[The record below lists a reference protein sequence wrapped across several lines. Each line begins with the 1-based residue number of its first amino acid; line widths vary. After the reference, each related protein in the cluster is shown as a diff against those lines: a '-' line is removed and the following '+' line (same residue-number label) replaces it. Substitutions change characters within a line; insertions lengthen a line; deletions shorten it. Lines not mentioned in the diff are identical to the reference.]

1 MSLHGLITTDESWT
15 LFVPYEKHVFVIDFY
30 LLEGRREKERKK
42 KEKRKRERREKK
54 TGIEVRET
62 QRENKR
68 ENIHVFLIISSS
80 YALADR
86 KPSNMEQ

>member
-1 MSLHGLITTDESWT
+1 MG
-15 LFVPYEKHVFVIDFY
+15 
-30 LLEGRREKERKK
+30 
-42 KEKRKRERREKK
+42 EKK
-54 TGIEVRET
+54 TVIEVRET

-68 ENIHVFLIISSS
+68 ENIDVFLIISSS

>member
-42 KEKRKRERREKK
+42 KERKEKK

>member
-1 MSLHGLITTDESWT
+1 MPLHGLITTDESWT
-15 LFVPYEKHVFVIDFY
+15 LFVPYEKHVFVIDF
-30 LLEGRREKERKK
+30 LFVGGRKRERKK
-42 KEKRKRERREKK
+42 KERKRERGEKK

>member
-1 MSLHGLITTDESWT
+1 MRNM
-15 LFVPYEKHVFVIDFY
+15 F
-30 LLEGRREKERKK
+30 LLSIFICWREEERK
-42 KEKRKRERREKK
+42 KEKRKRERGEKK

-62 QRENKR
+62 QI

>member
-30 LLEGRREKERKK
+30 LLEGRREKERK
-42 KEKRKRERREKK
+42 RKRERREKK

-62 QRENKR
+62 QIENKR
-68 ENIHVFLIISSS
+68 KYTCIPHNFFIICIG
-80 YALADR
+80 
-86 KPSNMEQ
+86 

>member
-1 MSLHGLITTDESWT
+1 M
-15 LFVPYEKHVFVIDFY
+15 
-30 LLEGRREKERKK
+30 EGEREKERKK
-42 KEKRKRERREKK
+42 KERKGEKK

-62 QRENKR
+62 QRVNKR

>member
-1 MSLHGLITTDESWT
+1 M
-15 LFVPYEKHVFVIDFY
+15 
-30 LLEGRREKERKK
+30 LEGEREKERKK
-42 KEKRKRERREKK
+42 KERKEKK

>member
-1 MSLHGLITTDESWT
+1 MPLHGLITTDESWT
-15 LFVPYEKHVFVIDFY
+15 LFVPYEKHV
-30 LLEGRREKERKK
+30 LLSIFNCWREKERK
-42 KEKRKRERREKK
+42 KEKRKRERGEKK

-86 KPSNMEQ
+86 KLSNMEQ

>member
-1 MSLHGLITTDESWT
+1 MRNM
-15 LFVPYEKHVFVIDFY
+15 F
-30 LLEGRREKERKK
+30 LLSIFICWREEERK

-62 QRENKR
+62 QIEIR

>member
-1 MSLHGLITTDESWT
+1 MPLHGLITTDESWT

-42 KEKRKRERREKK
+42 KERKEREKDRHRSQGDTK
-54 TGIEVRET
+54 RNKIENV
-62 QRENKR
+62 
-68 ENIHVFLIISSS
+68 HVFLIISSS

>member
-30 LLEGRREKERKK
+30 LLEGEREKERKK
-42 KEKRKRERREKK
+42 KERKGREKDSHRSDGD
-54 TGIEVRET
+54 T
-62 QRENKR
+62 ENKR
-68 ENIHVFLIISSS
+68 ENIDVFLIISSS

>member
-1 MSLHGLITTDESWT
+1 MPLHGLITTDESWT

-30 LLEGRREKERKK
+30 LLGEKERK
-42 KEKRKRERREKK
+42 KEKRKRERGEKK

>member
-1 MSLHGLITTDESWT
+1 MKVGLC
-15 LFVPYEKHVFVIDFY
+15 LYRMRNMF
-30 LLEGRREKERKK
+30 LLSIFNCWREKERK
-42 KEKRKRERREKK
+42 KEKRKRERGEKK

-86 KPSNMEQ
+86 RPSNMEQ

>member
-1 MSLHGLITTDESWT
+1 MRNM
-15 LFVPYEKHVFVIDFY
+15 F
-30 LLEGRREKERKK
+30 LLSIFNCWREKERK

-62 QRENKR
+62 QIEIR

>member
-1 MSLHGLITTDESWT
+1 MPLHGLITTDESWT

-42 KEKRKRERREKK
+42 KERKEKK

-62 QRENKR
+62 QRVNKR

>member
-1 MSLHGLITTDESWT
+1 MHGLITTDESWT
-15 LFVPYEKHVFVIDFY
+15 LFVPYEKHVLVIDFY
-30 LLEGRREKERKK
+30 LLEGEREKERS
-42 KEKRKRERREKK
+42 KRERGEKK

-68 ENIHVFLIISSS
+68 ENIHVFLLISSS

-86 KPSNMEQ
+86 KPPNMEQ

>member
-1 MSLHGLITTDESWT
+1 MKVGLC
-15 LFVPYEKHVFVIDFY
+15 LYRMRNMF
-30 LLEGRREKERKK
+30 LLSIFICWREEERK

-80 YALADR
+80 YALTDR